1 MAAEFKQKHSQT
13 MRAYSRWKW
22 YVDEVLVKIKGER
35 NYLWRAVDAEG
46 EVLESVVTKRR
57 N

>member
-1 MAAEFKQKHSQT
+1 